1 MKSVVKT
8 FEVGADKRASP
19 QTSAEQPQLLWPV
32 SVWGRRRADP
42 GPTLR
47 RLRPVLRR
55 LPSWL
60 WNEENEASIKKRLK
74 KALEQHKDDV
84 ADDDTDA
91 ARLAA
96 IRDSEDRAKQK
107 FADIEK
113 KIEEL
118 KALLEE

>member
-1 MKSVVKT
+1 
-8 FEVGADKRASP
+8 
-19 QTSAEQPQLLWPV
+19 
-32 SVWGRRRADP
+32 
-42 GPTLR
+42 
-47 RLRPVLRR
+47 
-55 LPSWL
+55 
-60 WNEENEASIKKRLK
+60 
-74 KALEQHKDDV
+74 V

>member
-1 MKSVVKT
+1 MCSTRK
-8 FEVGADKRASP
+8 EVD
-19 QTSAEQPQLLWPV
+19 E
-32 SVWGRRRADP
+32 
-42 GPTLR
+42 
-47 RLRPVLRR
+47 
-55 LPSWL
+55 
-60 WNEENEASIKKRLK
+60 
-74 KALEQHKDDV
+74 DDS
-84 ADDDTDA
+84 DG